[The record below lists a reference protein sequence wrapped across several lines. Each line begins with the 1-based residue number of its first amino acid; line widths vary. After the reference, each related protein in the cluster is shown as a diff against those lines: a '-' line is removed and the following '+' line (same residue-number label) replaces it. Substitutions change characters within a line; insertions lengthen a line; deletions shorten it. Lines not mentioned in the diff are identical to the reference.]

1 MREADKSYQ
10 AKKPFFSIIMT
21 TTNHRPYTFPEG
33 RVDGKQKN
41 WKGAVRYTD
50 WAIVNFINQSRN
62 KPWFNDTI
70 FVITADHCA
79 GSAGKTAVPVGLIK
93 SR

>member
-33 RVDGKQKN
+33 RVDAPQQKME
-41 WKGAVRYTD
+41 GAVRYTD
-50 WAIVNFINQSRN
+50 WAIVNFIKQ
-62 KPWFNDTI
+62 
-70 FVITADHCA
+70 VAQ
-79 GSAGKTAVPVGLIK
+79 KTVV
-93 SR
+93 